1 MTFDALNRAAVVTTT
16 LLLALGLAAWVWR
29 GPTTADPLFDAGLIA
44 LMLTPVLRLV
54 TTLADDVR
62 RRDTVAAA
70 TTVAVFVILAVGL
83 ALALRQS

>member
-16 LLLALGLAAWVWR
+16 VLLAAGLVMWMARGAAA
-29 GPTTADPLFDAGLIA
+29 ADRLLDAGLVA

-62 RRDTVAAA
+62 RRDVVAAF
-70 TTVAVFVILAVGL
+70 TTLAVAAILVL
-83 ALALRQS
+83 ALAVALRR